1 MIAFLYTREAFFF
14 YFCVWLKELD
24 PFQLEPSQLCS
35 TALLML
41 FSVPLCFSQK
51 APPDQRNAEKQR
63 KTAQGRKEEWE
74 GVTLL
79 LMIWNHKCK
88 SPPSNACLAIACKA
102 PHSCCWCRP
111 FPGSDKQHT
120 HMHSSQ
126 ASLLSCPPFLSTQD
140 MTIHAYRIIS
150 VFHAK
155 QDGFFISAVGKTGH
169 EQPGGLWSQS
179 RFLNRWLSKYWKV
192 SRLNYSP

>member
-1 MIAFLYTREAFFF
+1 MWSFFLFLCLTERIGSISAWTFSALLHCSTYAVLSAPVLLTESSSRSAKRRETKKDSAGEEGR
-14 YFCVWLKELD
+14 VRGSNIVAHDMKPQMQIS
-24 PFQLEPSQLCS
+24 PFQCMS
-35 TALLML
+35 
-41 FSVPLCFSQK
+41 
-51 APPDQRNAEKQR
+51 
-63 KTAQGRKEEWE
+63 
-74 GVTLL
+74 
-79 LMIWNHKCK
+79 
-88 SPPSNACLAIACKA
+88 AIACKA

-179 RFLNRWLSKYWKV
+179 WFLNHWLSKYWKV